1 LTAVNGVE
9 CDNPRRMQDAWD
21 ALERND
27 FRFAERAAR
36 EALARSPADPE
47 ALYLLG
53 STLLFEG
60 RCAEACGPLE
70 AAAARLSRRGVRYRL
85 GHCYLALGDLA
96 RAEQVLRGEAE
107 QHPEFANAHNTL
119 GVALVNQAK
128 NEAALAAFRTAVELE
143 PAHAEANAN
152 AANVLFTLDR
162 PEEALAFAARALE
175 AKPAIADVHLNHGL
189 ILHALKRYEE
199 AVASF
204 ARAYRIAPDTPYVL
218 SSLIWSALHCCDWRT
233 LEAHAGELREQVR
246 AARVPAA
253 PFTLVAASDSHA
265 EQLECAARHVREAL
279 PARPPLRRGP
289 PRAAGRIRLAYLSA
303 DFHEHATAHLAA
315 RLFELH
321 DRQRFELIG
330 VSCGPDD
337 GSAMRARLARAF
349 DHFIDVRGV
358 SDEAAA
364 RRIAELEPVI
374 AIDLKGHTAHARLG
388 ILAYR
393 PAPLQVS
400 YLGYPGTSAAP
411 FIDYIIADR
420 VVIRSEDEPFYSE
433 KIAYL
438 PNSYQVNDD
447 AAAIAA
453 AVPSREALGLPSEG
467 FVFCCFNATYKV
479 QPHFFDVWMR
489 VLAQVPGSVLWL
501 FDHGAAGNR
510 NLQAAARERGIDAQ
524 RLVFAPRVEHAQHLA
539 RQRRADLFL
548 DTLPYNA
555 HTTASDALWAG
566 LPVITCLGRT
576 FAGRVAASLLGAL
589 DLRELVTTSLADYE
603 ALALALARD
612 PRALAAV
619 RDKLLRNRR
628 SAPLFDSQR
637 FCRDIERAYL
647 HMWERHQRG
656 EPPRSF
662 EV

>member
-1 LTAVNGVE
+1 
-9 CDNPRRMQDAWD
+9 MQAAWD

-36 EALARSPADPE
+36 AALARSPSDPE

-60 RCAEACGPLE
+60 RFAEARDPLE

-85 GHCYLALGDLA
+85 GHCYLALGDPAQAERVL
-96 RAEQVLRGEAE
+96 RAEAE
-107 QHPEFANAHNTL
+107 EHPQFANAHNTL
-119 GVALVNQAK
+119 GVALVHQAK
-128 NEAALAAFRTAVELE
+128 NEAALAAFRAVLELE

-152 AANVLFTLDR
+152 AAHLLFTLGR
-162 PEEALAFAARALE
+162 PEEALPLAARAIE
-175 AKPAIADVHLNHGL
+175 ANPELADAHLHHGL

-204 ARAYRIAPDTPYVL
+204 ARAYRSAPDTPYAL
-218 SSLIWSALHCCDWRT
+218 SSLVWSALHCCDWRT
-233 LEAHAGELREQVR
+233 LGAHTGALREQVR

-253 PFTLVAASDSHA
+253 PFTLVAVSDSHA
-265 EQLECAARHVREAL
+265 EQLQCAARHVRESL
-279 PARPPLRRGP
+279 PARPPLRRAEP
-289 PRAAGRIRLAYLSA
+289 QAAGRIRLAYLSA
-303 DFHEHATAHLAA
+303 DFHEHATAYLAA

-321 DRQRFELIG
+321 DPQRFELIG
-330 VSCGPDD
+330 VSYGPDD
-337 GSAMRARLARAF
+337 GSATRARLARAF
-349 DHFIDVRGV
+349 HFFIDAREM
-358 SDEAAA
+358 SDQAAA
-364 RRIAELEPVI
+364 RLLAELEPAI
-374 AIDLKGHTAHARLG
+374 AVDLKGHTAHARLG

-393 PAPLQVS
+393 PAAVQVT

-411 FIDYIIADR
+411 FIDYVIADR
-420 VVIRSEDEPFYSE
+420 VVIRPEDEAFYTE

-438 PNSYQVNDD
+438 PHSYQVNDD
-447 AAAIAA
+447 SVAIDAAPA
-453 AVPSREALGLPSEG
+453 REALGLPAG
-467 FVFCCFNATYKV
+467 AFVFCCLNAAYKV
-479 QPHFFDVWMR
+479 MPQVFDTWMR
-489 VLAQVPGSVLWL
+489 LLAQVPASVLWL
-501 FDHGAAGNR
+501 FDHGPAATR
-510 NLQAAARERGIDAQ
+510 NLRAAARERGIDPQ

-539 RQRRADLFL
+539 RQRHADLFL

-566 LPVITCLGRT
+566 LPLVTCLGST

-589 DLRELVTTSLADYE
+589 GLVELVTTSLADYE

-612 PRALAAV
+612 PRRLAAV
-619 RDKLLRNRR
+619 RDKLGRNLR
-628 SAPLFDSQR
+628 SAPLFDSAR
-637 FCRDIERAYL
+637 FCRDLERAYL
-647 HMWERHQRG
+647 RMWELHRRG

>member
-1 LTAVNGVE
+1 
-9 CDNPRRMQDAWD
+9 
-21 ALERND
+21 
-27 FRFAERAAR
+27 
-36 EALARSPADPE
+36 
-47 ALYLLG
+47 
-53 STLLFEG
+53 
-60 RCAEACGPLE
+60 
-70 AAAARLSRRGVRYRL
+70 
-85 GHCYLALGDLA
+85 
-96 RAEQVLRGEAE
+96 
-107 QHPEFANAHNTL
+107 
-119 GVALVNQAK
+119 
-128 NEAALAAFRTAVELE
+128 
-143 PAHAEANAN
+143 
-152 AANVLFTLDR
+152 
-162 PEEALAFAARALE
+162 
-175 AKPAIADVHLNHGL
+175 
-189 ILHALKRYEE
+189 
-199 AVASF
+199 
-204 ARAYRIAPDTPYVL
+204 
-218 SSLIWSALHCCDWRT
+218 
-233 LEAHAGELREQVR
+233 
-246 AARVPAA
+246 
-253 PFTLVAASDSHA
+253 
-265 EQLECAARHVREAL
+265 
-279 PARPPLRRGP
+279 
-289 PRAAGRIRLAYLSA
+289 
-303 DFHEHATAHLAA
+303 
-315 RLFELH
+315 
-321 DRQRFELIG
+321 
-330 VSCGPDD
+330 
-337 GSAMRARLARAF
+337 
-349 DHFIDVRGV
+349 
-358 SDEAAA
+358 
-364 RRIAELEPVI
+364 
-374 AIDLKGHTAHARLG
+374 
-388 ILAYR
+388 
-393 PAPLQVS
+393 VS

-420 VVIRSEDEPFYSE
+420 VVIRPEDEPFYSE
-433 KIAYL
+433 RIAYL

-453 AVPSREALGLPSEG
+453 AVPSREELGLPPEG

-489 VLAQVPGSVLWL
+489 LLAQVPGSVLWL